1 MARGFAP
8 EEAEA
13 AFAKGQRELEVVRR
27 QAAISQ
33 LYPHQVYIPTARTT
47 TTSYIIQNAFALFE
61 TLDKLEVIEHVL
73 SCSMYGTIVCVVCVL
88 YLLWVEHDT

>member
-33 LYPHQVYIPTARTT
+33 LYPHQVYTHYDDAHIVR
-47 TTSYIIQNAFALFE
+47 NALAL
-61 TLDKLEVIEHVL
+61 L
-73 SCSMYGTIVCVVCVL
+73 GT
-88 YLLWVEHDT
+88 WT

>member
-13 AFAKGQRELEVVRR
+13 AFAKGQRQLEVVRR

-33 LYPHQVYIPTARTT
+33 LYPHQVSYDNNQQSLVYCCCTEIFART
-47 TTSYIIQNAFALFE
+47 
-61 TLDKLEVIEHVL
+61 
-73 SCSMYGTIVCVVCVL
+73 
-88 YLLWVEHDT
+88 

>member
-13 AFAKGQRELEVVRR
+13 AFAKGQRELEIVRR

-33 LYPHQVYIPTARTT
+33 LYPHQVYVYRSTKTRTT
-47 TTSYIIQNAFALFE
+47 YPHRNIAG
-61 TLDKLEVIEHVL
+61 L
-73 SCSMYGTIVCVVCVL
+73 SCDDQPTHNAYTYVGSMYV
-88 YLLWVEHDT
+88 